1 MHLKETLPARTT
13 LVNSVYLRKI
23 VFGIQCF
30 PSLKGNSIDRD
41 GHMGRIKDSQS
52 GHKYGEW
59 THQQKSCPCS
69 SSPHSMGCILFARR
83 ILRMQEIKKTKN
95 QTTSPGDTKV
105 AFLPNDE
112 FNP

>member
-1 MHLKETLPARTT
+1 ME
-13 LVNSVYLRKI
+13 N
-23 VFGIQCF
+23 
-30 PSLKGNSIDRD
+30 
-41 GHMGRIKDSQS
+41 GHTNRN
-52 GHKYGEW
+52 HFA
-59 THQQKSCPCS
+59 CS

-83 ILRMQEIKKTKN
+83 ILRMQEIEITKN